1 MTLQEKL
8 FALQAEIKP
17 MVKDTQGYNYK
28 YFDIN
33 QMLAM
38 LKPLF
43 AKYKVLVQ
51 QPLHHD
57 NGDSMLMT
65 IIYDLESNST
75 VESSIALPKSMKP
88 QELGSAITYY
98 RRYSLQSLLLMEAK
112 DDDAKSANDSV
123 KDNDSPF

>member
-17 MVKDTQGYNYK
+17 MVKNTEGFKYK

-43 AKYKVLVQ
+43 EKYKILVQ
-51 QPLHHD
+51 QPLKFKD
-57 NGDSMLMT
+57 GENVLET
-65 IIYDLESNST
+65 IVVDLESAGDY
-75 VESSIALPKSMKP
+75 VDSSIALPKSMKP
-88 QELGSAITYY
+88 QELGAAITYY

-112 DDDAKSANDSV
+112 DDDANSA
-123 KDNDSPF
+123 SPF